1 MPNTD
6 SPYLAAIAPE
16 HTLSDENVLNER
28 RADRAEVILREHSDN
43 NATTDGVDGVVLD
56 MSDAVANFIHLCAR
70 TGLDWGTVLNKAE
83 YAYEG
88 DHETTPP
95 VVRDTVRWPEA

>member
-6 SPYLAAIAPE
+6 SPYLAAENA
-16 HTLSDENVLNER
+16 LSDESVLNER

-56 MSDAVANFIHLCAR
+56 MSDVVAYFIHLCAR

-88 DHETTPP
+88 DHETSPP
-95 VVRDTVRWPEA
+95 VVRDTDRFPEA